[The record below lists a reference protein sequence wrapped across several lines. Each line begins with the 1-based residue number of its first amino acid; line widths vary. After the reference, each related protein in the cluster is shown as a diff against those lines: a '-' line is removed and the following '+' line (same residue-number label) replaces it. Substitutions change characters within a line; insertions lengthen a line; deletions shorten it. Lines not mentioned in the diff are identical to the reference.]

1 MTTRYDA
8 NPVQYK
14 SSSWGG
20 YLNGREVEQVLH
32 TRLPLIAHDC
42 ALFDDPPPGERRPFG
57 MSQSAFIDRNVSDLA
72 DSVLKR
78 HFDDEQGV
86 NFHNLSQRD
95 FQGSALEFVPEAYM
109 TPMDPMPGP
118 MYGDMQEQ
126 ERPSVDGTGEGYTG
140 IDGPLWRAQEPMTA
154 QEYWAVVQL
163 RNLRKRGREAIELE
177 RAREKQ
183 KRYKVQEKNHKELEN
198 NDEKIKRNKIED
210 GIIVV
215 GKNVPIPVVK
225 EEENNGEIE
234 DKRAVYNPDD
244 EPDFPAAAG
253 ESLLSDSPLVSPA
266 ASPSMPNLSN
276 LSPLTPVSKTPN
288 APVDDDDE
296 AKRKLQFES
305 TPLMK
310 AENIVKDESKQTY
323 EEKQS
328 DSPTLQR
335 LKAIRRSLPK
345 TESKVES
352 KTLQDIKDRIAKI
365 ESVASEKKTDADKE
379 QKHAKPKSKRYQ
391 TPGQIRKNKMEQLD
405 EKDQKI
411 ATAAYKE
418 FDELLN
424 VRRNIN
430 DDIKKLKKGRSNPQ
444 KRQQIANLTKE
455 KNANNKALQELE
467 KTLSDLGLPVPKVN
481 YTPKKPTPISG
492 RTRARV
498 KKKQQEKKKE

>member
-42 ALFDDPPPGERRPFG
+42 ALFDDPPPGESRPFG

-86 NFHNLSQRD
+86 NFHDLGQRD

-118 MYGDMQEQ
+118 MYDDMQKQ

-183 KRYKVQEKNHKELEN
+183 KRYKVQENAHKELEK
-198 NDEKIKRNKIED
+198 NDEKIKRIKIED

-215 GKNVPIPVVK
+215 GKNVPTPVVK

-234 DKRAVYNPDD
+234 DKKAVYNPDD
-244 EPDFPAAAG
+244 EPDFPAAG

-266 ASPSMPNLSN
+266 ASPNMPD
-276 LSPLTPVSKTPN
+276 LSPITPVAKTPN
-288 APVDDDDE
+288 APVDDE

-310 AENIVKDESKQTY
+310 AENIVEDESKQTY

-365 ESVASEKKTDADKE
+365 ESVASEENTDKDRE
-379 QKHAKPKSKRYQ
+379 ERHTTPKPKKATSDKTKSTKKSPLSPESKAKENVKKAAKSLQ
-391 TPGQIRKNKMEQLD
+391 TAKAILTKAKKAKLPSDIIKTREANVKK
-405 EKDQKI
+405 
-411 ATAAYKE
+411 ATE
-418 FDELLN
+418 
-424 VRRNIN
+424 
-430 DDIKKLKKGRSNPQ
+430 KLKKA
-444 KRQQIANLTKE
+444 QI
-455 KNANNKALQELE
+455 ELF
-467 KTLSDLGLPVPKVN
+467 KIQSPPAK
-481 YTPKKPTPISG
+481 
-492 RTRARV
+492 RTRSGA
-498 KKKQQEKKKE
+498 QTEKKE